1 MVNELNEFKS
11 KCGDLLKVVRMDEQE
26 ESEMDQVKTVREIIK
41 NILEFVERED
51 KVLDDLTKIGWN
63 KLSLNNLKNCEGET
77 LEETCGAILR
87 FSDDLF
93 YFLQRLSVSQ
103 SIFLEEFYKQAE
115 NERLQKLNKFVI

>member
-1 MVNELNEFKS
+1 MVNELNEFKNKS
-11 KCGDLLKVVRMDEQE
+11 GDVLKIAKMDEPGDD
-26 ESEMDQVKTVREIIK
+26 EMDHVKTVREIIK
-41 NILEFVERED
+41 NILEFVETED
-51 KVLDDLTKIGWN
+51 KVLEDLTKIGWN
-63 KLSLNNLKNCEGET
+63 KLSLNNLKNCEGGT